1 MNMSFTASTEPASAS
16 TEQTSESQEPD
27 LDTQLVLE
35 TRNQIRALV
44 DEVRRLAESDI
55 PLGEFYDGLLTRVIS
70 ALAASGG
77 AVWSLDDKRRL
88 QLAYSANLDS
98 LHGPS
103 AHRHELLLRRVLR
116 DGQPLA
122 APPRS
127 GFPDD
132 DEAGN
137 PTDQLLL
144 LAPIRVEP
152 EAVGLLEIVQR
163 PGAGPTT
170 QRGYLRFLAQMCEL
184 AGHFL
189 RNHRLRLYAEREV
202 LWKRLEQ
209 FLSELH
215 KSLDLA
221 ATSLA
226 LVNEARLVV
235 ECDRVSLALPHGAGY
250 RLAAV
255 SGLDNVDRRTEQ
267 AAQLS
272 RLVEAVLAPGDA
284 LWRGS
289 EQTPLAP
296 QIEQPLQAY
305 IDRSHTKA
313 IGIVPLVVR
322 STDDGNPSSTARD
335 ECLGALIFEQLSD
348 DRWSETIR
356 RRVESVVHYATP
368 AVAHALEHD
377 RIFLRPLWTR
387 IGNWRKRVDASLKVK
402 AAAIGGAFLGLM
414 LMLAIVPANFEVAAR
429 GKLQPSQRWE
439 IFAPQS
445 GTVLKIPVRH
455 GQQVQAGD
463 LLVELGNTEIEVQ
476 LTELQGRQRV
486 AQEQLDA
493 HQRALLDSGRSGK
506 PRLSAGDESRLGGEV
521 LQLRHSLAGL
531 DKEIE
536 LVREKQKSLT
546 VQAEHAGEVVTWQ
559 VEQLLLRRP
568 VQTGQA
574 LMTVVDPS
582 GPWELELYLPERR
595 LKHVDAVAIDSLQA
609 TFMLSTLPGREFTGR
624 VVEIERSAEVRGED
638 GNTVLVR
645 VAFDAAD
652 LPPLRSDT
660 TVSAKLHCGRR
671 SIGFVW
677 FCDLIEAVQ
686 TKVLFWL

>member
-1 MNMSFTASTEPASAS
+1 MSMTFTASTESTNVSA
-16 TEQTSESQEPD
+16 EQTSESSEPG

-55 PLGEFYDGLLTRVIS
+55 PLGEFYDGLLTRVVS

-77 AVWSLDDKRRL
+77 AVWSLGEDQRP
-88 QLAYSANLDS
+88 QLAYSINFDS
-98 LHGPS
+98 LEGS
-103 AHRHELLLRRVLR
+103 AAQRHDLLLRRILR

-152 EAVGLLEIVQR
+152 EVVGLLEIVQR

-170 QRGYLRFLAQMCEL
+170 QRGYLRFLVQMCEL

-202 LWKRLEQ
+202 LWKKLEQ

-215 KSLDLA
+215 RSLDLP

-235 ECDRVSLALPHGAGY
+235 ECDRVSLALPHGSGY

-267 AAQLS
+267 ATLLS
-272 RLVEAVLAPGDA
+272 RLVEAVLAPGEA

-296 QIEQPLQAY
+296 QIEQPLQVY
-305 IDRSHTKA
+305 VDRSHTKA
-313 IGIVPLVVR
+313 IGIVPLMVR
-322 STDDGNPSSTARD
+322 REKDTSPLMPPDD
-335 ECLGALIFEQLSD
+335 CVGALIFEQLTD
-348 DRWSETIR
+348 DRWSETIQR
-356 RRVESVVHYATP
+356 RAQAVVHYATP
-368 AVAHALEHD
+368 AIAHALEHD
-377 RIFLRPLWTR
+377 HIFLRPLWTR
-387 IGNWRKRVDASLKVK
+387 LGNWHRHLNASLKLK
-402 AAAIGGAFLGLM
+402 AAAIAAVLAGLM

-429 GKLQPSQRWE
+429 GKLQPSQQWE
-439 IFAPQS
+439 IFAPQP
-445 GTVLKIPVRH
+445 GTVLKVPVQH

-476 LTELQGRQRV
+476 LTELQGRERV

-493 HQRALLDSGRSGK
+493 CQRALLDSGRSGK

-521 LQLRHSLAGL
+521 LQLRHTLAGL
-531 DKEIE
+531 AKEIA
-536 LVREKQKSLT
+536 LVREKQESLA
-546 VQAEHAGEVVTWQ
+546 VRAEQGGEVITWQ
-559 VEQLLLRRP
+559 VEQLLMRRP
-568 VQTGQA
+568 VQMGQS
-574 LMTVVDPS
+574 LMTVVNPD
-582 GPWELELYLPERR
+582 GPWELELHLPERR
-595 LKHVDAVAIDSLQA
+595 LKHVDAVAADSLQV
-609 TFMLSTLPGREFTGR
+609 TFMLSTHPGREFTGR

-645 VAFDAAD
+645 VDFDAAD

-660 TVSAKLHCGRR
+660 TVTAKIHCGRR

-677 FCDLIEAVQ
+677 FCDLIEAAQ